1 MIEAPHARQ
10 DRRRHCDTSRVSD
23 SLDRLREEELVTL
36 FLRDREADPSRAE
49 ALWWELVGRAL
60 DRVRATVATFRW
72 SPKGHDLRVDATERE
87 DVVTKALMRL
97 YAARVNFEGPN
108 LAVFRV
114 YTVSTVKHAC
124 MDHLRQTMNREK
136 HERGSID
143 ERVEEGDERG
153 PLDAALGRVAEIEA
167 AQGHERLEADWIVHA
182 ALDRIDNDSYRE
194 VLALTLDGMPDTE
207 VAAQLAIEINNVQA
221 RRSRGLKALREKLRE
236 VLGDDLV

>member
-1 MIEAPHARQ
+1 MPG
-10 DRRRHCDTSRVSD
+10 SF
-23 SLDRLREEELVTL
+23 DRLREEELVTL
-36 FLRDREADPSRAE
+36 FLRHREADPARAE
-49 ALWWELVGRAL
+49 ALWWELVGRAF

-72 SPKGHDLRVDATERE
+72 SPKGHDLRIDPSERD
-87 DVVTKALMRL
+87 DVVTKALIRL
-97 YAARVNFEGPN
+97 HAARVNFEGPN

-143 ERVEEGDERG
+143 ERIEEGDERG

-167 AQGHERLEADWIVHA
+167 AQGHERLEADWILHA
-182 ALDRIDNDSYRE
+182 ALDRIDNDGYRE
-194 VLALTLDGMPDTE
+194 VLVLTLDGMPDTE
-207 VAAQLAIEINNVQA
+207 IAAQLAIEINNVQA
-221 RRSRGLKALREKLRE
+221 RRSRGLKALTEKLRE

>member
-1 MIEAPHARQ
+1 
-10 DRRRHCDTSRVSD
+10 VSA
-23 SLDRLREEELVTL
+23 SFDRLREEELVSL
-36 FLRDREADPSRAE
+36 FLRHREADPDRAE
-49 ALWWELVGRAL
+49 ALWWELVGRAF
-60 DRVRATVATFRW
+60 DRVRTTVTTFRW
-72 SPKGHDLRVDATERE
+72 SPRGHDLRVDAAERD
-87 DVVTKALMRL
+87 DVVTKALIRL
-97 YAARVNFEGPN
+97 HAARVSFEGPN

-143 ERVEEGDERG
+143 ERTEEGDEGG

-167 AQGHERLEADWIVHA
+167 AQGHERMEAHWILRE
-182 ALDRIDNDSYRE
+182 ALDRIDNDTYRE

-207 VAAQLAIEINNVQA
+207 IAAQLAIEINNVQA
-221 RRSRGLKALREKLRE
+221 RRSRGLKALTEKLRE